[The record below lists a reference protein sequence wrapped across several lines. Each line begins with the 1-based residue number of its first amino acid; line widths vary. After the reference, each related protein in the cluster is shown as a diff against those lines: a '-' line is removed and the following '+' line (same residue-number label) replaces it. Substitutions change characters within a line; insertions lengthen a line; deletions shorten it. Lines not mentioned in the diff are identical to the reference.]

1 MHNTYSY
8 IKYKKENEYLAHH
21 GILGQKWGKKNGPP
35 YPLDPE
41 DHSAAEKKENHGH
54 YSQGVTQDRG
64 GSSSGSGSSS
74 GAQNEP
80 QNDKKQIDKK
90 KILKAAAITAG
101 VMTVVGGTSIG
112 VALAV
117 KEPEVFSNAFNDI
130 KSTIL
135 QKSSDEVIRN
145 RTKESMV
152 EGFKDKLREDTFNS
166 LDNKDSAQVEARRI
180 HDEATARREER
191 SRDDFRKSMNEGF
204 RNSSSEEVK
213 EARAEADASEKQQ
226 KGGSSFDK
234 FKEDVKKSDNLD
246 DAMKALNSFTS
257 EGSTKK
263 ESSEAVKEARAEADA
278 SKAAQEKAKAN
289 RYRSD
294 FGKEFGE
301 VQRNRN
307 DDDLAEQMARGREN
321 ASNARSE
328 ADTKEA
334 MKAQDAAYKARDKE
348 NNQYV
353 KEGMREARKEAFKE
367 TWDARKEKKA
377 SEKAAKAEAEAKER
391 QSINDALNRL
401 RNGNYSNDD
410 EGSYQRQEDYNL
422 LHDKDPIGLSHIMDN
437 AKLKMGK
444 SQSEQNTTWD
454 KLVRTKN
461 EKDRQRREADALAGE
476 YAKAHPTSKI
486 GKAKQ
491 KIEKATNFIN
501 KANDVTNKTRSTINT
516 AKNTFD
522 NVKQIAAIAGG
533 IGTAAGI
540 IGGKKRQQQ
549 QQQQQQQEQYQQY
562 QQYQQQGGYQDD
574 IDPRYQQQTQQFKKK
589 R

>member
-35 YPLDPE
+35 YPLDAE

-101 VMTVVGGTSIG
+101 VVTVVGGTSIG

-130 KSTIL
+130 KSNIL
-135 QKSSDEVIRN
+135 HKASDESA
-145 RTKESMV
+145 E
-152 EGFKDKLREDTFNS
+152 DKLREEVFNN
-166 LDNKDSAQVEARRI
+166 LKNKDSGQVEARRI
-180 HDEATARREER
+180 HDEATARREEKNR
-191 SRDDFRKSMNEGF
+191 DDFRKSMNEGFKESEAEKRDDFRKSMNEGF
-204 RNSSSEEVK
+204 RNSPEAEK
-213 EARAEADASEKQQ
+213 ESRDDLRKSMS
-226 KGGSSFDK
+226 KG
-234 FKEDVKKSDNLD
+234 FKD
-246 DAMKALNSFTS
+246 
-257 EGSTKK
+257 
-263 ESSEAVKEARAEADA
+263 SSEAVKEARAEAEA
-278 SKAAQEKAKAN
+278 SKEAQK
-289 RYRSD
+289 RS
-294 FGKEFGE
+294 KPT
-301 VQRNRN
+301 
-307 DDDLAEQMARGREN
+307 MA
-321 ASNARSE
+321 
-328 ADTKEA
+328 D
-334 MKAQDAAYKARDKE
+334 
-348 NNQYV
+348 
-353 KEGMREARKEAFKE
+353 RKEAFKE

-410 EGSYQRQEDYNL
+410 DGAYQRQEDYNL
-422 LHDKDPIGLSHIMDN
+422 LHDKDPIGLSHIMDD
-437 AKLKMGK
+437 AKLKLGK
-444 SQSEQNTTWD
+444 SQSEQNNTWD
-454 KLVRTKN
+454 KMVKTKN

-476 YAKAHPTSKI
+476 YAKAHPTSKM

-501 KANDVTNKTRSTINT
+501 KANDVTNKTKSTINA

-540 IGGKKRQQQ
+540 IGGKKKQQQ
-549 QQQQQQQEQYQQY
+549 QQYQEYQQY
-562 QQYQQQGGYQDD
+562 QQYQQPQYQQPQYQQGGYQDD